1 MSNLARLIDHTNL
14 KQDTK
19 KSDIITLSEEAVKLG
34 FASICVNPVHI
45 EIACSVLKD
54 ETPKVGTVIGFPLG
68 ADSAE
73 MKYAEARYLIHQG
86 AEELDMVVNIGA
98 LKQRETNILSKE
110 IGRVVDAADGHCV
123 KVIIETCLLTKEEKI
138 LASTIAKDQGADFVK
153 TSTGFSTGGATI
165 DDIRLIRETVGKEMS
180 IKASGGIRTLLDI
193 ESMVEAGAN
202 RIGASNGVQI
212 FS

>member
-1 MSNLARLIDHTNL
+1 M
-14 KQDTK
+14 
-19 KSDIITLSEEAVKLG
+19 
-34 FASICVNPVHI
+34 HI

-98 LKQRETNILSKE
+98 LKQGETNILSKE

-123 KVIIETCLLTKEEKI
+123 KVIIETCLLTKGEKI

-153 TSTGFSTGGATI
+153 TSTGFSTGGATT

-180 IKASGGIRTLLDI
+180 IKASGGIRTFLDI
-193 ESMVEAGAN
+193 EAMVEAGAN
-202 RIGASNGVQI
+202 RIGTSNGVQI